1 MKTNT
6 NPGHFFVT
14 FLLATS
20 VLGALIGCVK
30 PQETESEWQ
39 TLFNGTDLTGWQ
51 VKCLPADQ
59 DKVYWKVVNGTI
71 ECDSIGDK
79 DHDYVWLM
87 HDREFDDFQLSL
99 EFRTSPASPGN
110 SGVQIRSRYDTS
122 EGAPGGGWLDGP
134 QVDLHPPGSWRT
146 GLIYDE
152 TRDTRAWIFPRLEDW
167 NISREDASIPDPV
180 FFPGDQEPYW
190 NRLVIRCVGTQI
202 TTTLNDQLVSD
213 YDGAG
218 LLDDE
223 GHAKYRVGM
232 NGHIALQLHMRDELQ
247 IWFRDIRIQDLSGKR

>member
-1 MKTNT
+1 MI
-6 NPGHFFVT
+6 
-14 FLLATS
+14 LATAALF
-20 VLGALIGCVK
+20 VLIGCVK
-30 PQETESEWQ
+30 TQEPEPEWQ

-59 DKVYWKVVNGTI
+59 DKAYWKVVDGTI
-71 ECDSIGDK
+71 ECNSIGDK

-87 HDREFDDFQLSL
+87 HDEEFDDFLLSL

-110 SGVQIRSRYDTS
+110 SGVQIRSRYDVS
-122 EGAPGGGWLDGP
+122 EDAPRGGWLDGP
-134 QVDLHPPGSWRT
+134 QVDLHPPGPWRT

-152 TRDTRAWIFPRLEDW
+152 TRGTRAWIHPRLEG
-167 NISREDASIPDPV
+167 SRIEREQAQIEDPIFYAGDDG
-180 FFPGDQEPYW
+180 PGW
-190 NRLVIRCVGTQI
+190 NRLEIRAEGTRI
-202 TTTLNDQLVSD
+202 TTVLNGQMVSD

-232 NGHIALQLHMRDELQ
+232 SGQIALQLHMRDELQ
-247 IWFRDIRIQDLSGKR
+247 IWFRDIRIQDLSE

>member
-1 MKTNT
+1 MIYKLKWI
-6 NPGHFFVT
+6 PI
-14 FLLATS
+14 LLATS

-30 PQETESEWQ
+30 PQESETEWQ
-39 TLFNGTDLTGWQ
+39 ALFNGSDLTGWQ

-59 DKVYWKVVNGTI
+59 DKVYWKVVDGAI
-71 ECDSIGDK
+71 ECNSIGDK

-110 SGVQIRSRYDTS
+110 SGVQIRSRYDTT
-122 EGAPGGGWLDGP
+122 EGAPHGGWLDGP
-134 QVDLHPPGSWRT
+134 QVDLHPPGPWRT

-152 TRDTRAWIFPRLEDW
+152 TRDTRAWISPRLEDW

-232 NGHIALQLHMRDELQ
+232 NGQIALQLHMRDELQ
-247 IWFRDIRIQDLSGKR
+247 IWFRDIRIQDLSETL

>member
-1 MKTNT
+1 MNQKKTQR
-6 NPGHFFVT
+6 PGALAIV
-14 FLLATS
+14 LATG

-30 PQETESEWQ
+30 TSDTEPEWQ

-59 DKVYWKVVNGTI
+59 DKAYWRVIDGTI
-71 ECDSIGDK
+71 ECNSLDDK

-87 HDREFDDFQLSL
+87 YDSEFSDFHLSL

-110 SGVQIRSRYDTS
+110 SGVQVRSRYDTS
-122 EGAPGGGWLDGP
+122 EDAPGGGWLDGP
-134 QVDLHPPGSWRT
+134 QVDVHPPGPWRT

-167 NISREDASIPDPV
+167 GITREQAPVEDPI
-180 FFPGDQEPYW
+180 FHAGDGDPAW
-190 NRLVIRCVGTQI
+190 NRLEIRCEGTRIQ
-202 TTTLNDQLVSD
+202 TVLNGQAVSD
-213 YDGAG
+213 LDGTG
-218 LLDDE
+218 ILDDE
-223 GHAKYRVGM
+223 HHTKYDVGL

-247 IWFRDIRIQDLSGKR
+247 IWYRDIRIQDLSK